1 MKYKDFNK
9 KIIDLV
15 GGKDNVQAVV
25 HCMTRLRFTLKDRSK
40 AKTEEIKNMD
50 GVVDVVSND
59 VAYQI
64 IVGTHVNEVHSELIS
79 MLGISGE
86 NDTSEKKVKKNP
98 VKAVLDLFSESMTPI
113 LEPIIAAGMLAGVL
127 SLLTLTG
134 LVSAESPTYLLLD
147 NIRSAVF
154 FFLPIFM
161 AMSCA
166 KRLNASPYLAVALAA
181 ALLSEGIN
189 GVEGL
194 SIFGISLPTTTYSNS
209 FIPIILAVWFMGYV
223 QKFLKKIMP
232 QFLHYFL
239 VPVFTLIIC
248 LPITLMFFGPM
259 GAWIGNG
266 MSYVCLF
273 LMDTLGNWSVIALYA
288 ALQPFLIMFGAG
300 NFIIP
305 IVVQFH
311 AEIGYDPVFYAAC
324 TISDIAVAG
333 AMVGYFLRAKNEK
346 QKQLFGTFGFSA
358 LLGVTEPAIY
368 GAFVK
373 FRRPF
378 IAVMIGGG
386 LGGLFAGI
394 TNVKTYA
401 MAWGLAGLPSYIG
414 NSDYKNFYSMIIAV
428 VIGFVAA
435 AVAAYVLGIP
445 KEKDEKSN
453 DENISEAKK
462 DEVKVIDSEVNGSIV
477 KKAII
482 NGCAKGDLIELSK
495 VEDKAFSSGALGKGV
510 GIVANTNSV
519 VAPVN
524 GEVVTVFPTKHA
536 FGIKTDDGVEILIH
550 IGINTVELEGKHFD
564 LKVNQGDMV
573 TVGQPLVEVDFE
585 KVREEGY
592 DPTIIMVVT
601 NTADYLDVIPVK
613 EDFITSEEEC
623 ITVVI

>member
-15 GGKDNVQAVV
+15 GGKDNIQAVV

-40 AKTEEIKNMD
+40 AKTEEIKNLN
-50 GVVDVVSND
+50 GVVDVVSNE

-64 IVGTHVNEVHSELIS
+64 IIGTHVNEVHSELIS

-86 NDTSEKKVKKNP
+86 SDDNEKKVKKNP

-134 LVSAESPTYLLLD
+134 LISSESPTYLLLD

-181 ALLSEGIN
+181 TLLSSGIN

-194 SIFGISLPTTTYSNS
+194 SIFGISLPATTYSNS

-239 VPVFTLIIC
+239 VPVFTLLIC

-259 GAWIGNG
+259 GTWLGNG
-266 MSYVCLF
+266 MSYVCTF

-288 ALQPFLIMFGAG
+288 ALQPFLIMLGAG

-311 AEIGYDPVFYAAC
+311 AELGYDPVFYAAC

-358 LLGVTEPAIY
+358 LMGVTEPAIY

-414 NSDYKNFYSMIIAV
+414 NNDYRNFYSMIIAV
-428 VIGFVAA
+428 IIGFVAA
-435 AVAAYVLGIP
+435 AVAAYILGIP
-445 KEKDEKSN
+445 KESEDTKDEKKLES
-453 DENISEAKK
+453 KK
-462 DEVKVIDSEVNGSIV
+462 EEVKAGGVDSKDSIM
-477 KKAII
+477 KKVII
-482 NGCAKGDLIELSK
+482 NGCAKGGLVELSK

-510 GIVANTNSV
+510 GIIANSNLV
-519 VAPVN
+519 VSPTD
-524 GEVVTVFPTKHA
+524 GEVTCVFPTKHA
-536 FGIKTDDGVEILIH
+536 FGIKTNEGVEILIH
-550 IGINTVELEGKHFD
+550 IGINTVELDGKYFD
-564 LKVNQGDMV
+564 LKVSQGDKV
-573 TVGQPLVEVDFE
+573 SLGQPLVNVDF
-585 KVREEGY
+585 KKIKEEGY

-601 NTADYLDVIPVK
+601 NTTDYLDVIPTK
-613 EDFITSEEEC
+613 EDFIAAEEEC
-623 ITVVI
+623 ITVIL

>member
-15 GGKDNVQAVV
+15 GGKDNIQAVV

-40 AKTEEIKNMD
+40 ARTEEIKNID
-50 GVVDVVSND
+50 GIVEVVSNE

-64 IVGTHVNEVHSELIS
+64 IIGTHVSEVHSELIS

-86 NDTSEKKVKKNP
+86 SEESEKKVKKNP
-98 VKAVLDLFSESMTPI
+98 VKAVLDLFSESMTTI
-113 LEPIIAAGMLAGVL
+113 IEPIIAAGMLAGVL

-134 LVSAESPTYLLLD
+134 LISAESPTYLLLD

-166 KRLNASPYLAVALAA
+166 KRLNASPYLAVALAT

-194 SIFGISLPTTTYSNS
+194 SIFGISLPATTYSNS

-223 QKFLKKIMP
+223 QKFLKKVIP
-232 QFLHYFL
+232 QFLQYFL
-239 VPVFTLIIC
+239 LPVFTLLIC
-248 LPITLMFFGPM
+248 LPITLMLFGPM
-259 GAWIGNG
+259 GTWIGNG
-266 MSYVCLF
+266 MSYVCIL
-273 LMDTLGNWSVIALYA
+273 LTNTLGNWSVIALYA
-288 ALQPFLIMFGAG
+288 ALQPFLIMLGAG
-300 NFIIP
+300 NFIAP

-311 AEIGYDPVFYAAC
+311 AELGYDPIFYAAC

-333 AMVGYFLRAKNEK
+333 AMIGYFLRARSEK

-358 LLGVTEPAIY
+358 LMGVTEPAIY

-378 IAVMIGGG
+378 IAAAIGGG
-386 LGGLFAGI
+386 LGGLFAGL

-401 MAWGLAGLPSYIG
+401 MAWGLTGLPSYIG
-414 NSDYKNFYSMIIAV
+414 NNDYRNFYSMIIAV
-428 VIGFVAA
+428 IIGFVTA
-435 AVAAYVLGIP
+435 AVAAYLLGIP
-445 KEKDEKSN
+445 KEKGE
-453 DENISEAKK
+453 
-462 DEVKVIDSEVNGSIV
+462 EVKLEKVDKDNKKEMDSESKNSIMNKV
-477 KKAII
+477 TI
-482 NGCAKGDLIELSK
+482 NGCAKGKLVELSK
-495 VEDKAFSSGALGKGV
+495 VNDKAFSSEALGKGV
-510 GIVANTNSV
+510 GIVANNSLV

-524 GEVVTVFPTKHA
+524 GEVNCVFPTKHA

-550 IGINTVELEGKHFD
+550 IGINTVELEGKYFD
-564 LKVNQGDMV
+564 LKVNQGDKV
-573 TVGQPLVEVDFE
+573 TLGQPLVEVDFD
-585 KVREEGY
+585 KVKEEGY

-601 NTADYLDVIPVK
+601 NTIDYLDVIPVK
-613 EDFITSEEEC
+613 EDFITSKKEC
-623 ITVVI
+623 IKVIL

>member
-1 MKYKDFNK
+1 MKYKDFNT
-9 KIIDLV
+9 KIIELV

-40 AKTEEIKNMD
+40 AKTEEIKKLD

-64 IVGTHVNEVHSELIS
+64 IVGTHVSEVHSELIS

-86 NDTSEKKVKKNP
+86 AASSEDKVKKNP

-127 SLLTLTG
+127 SLLSLTG
-134 LVSAESPTYLLLD
+134 IISAESPTYMLLD
-147 NIRSAVF
+147 NIRSSVF

-181 ALLSEGIN
+181 TLLSTGIN

-194 SIFGISLPTTTYSNS
+194 SFFGITLPATTYSNS

-223 QKFLKKIMP
+223 QKFAKKVLP
-232 QFLHYFL
+232 KFLHYFL
-239 VPVFTLIIC
+239 VPVVTLIIC
-248 LPITLMFFGPM
+248 LPITLMFFGPV
-259 GAWIGNG
+259 GAWIGSA
-266 MSYVCLF
+266 MSWISMF
-273 LMDTLGNWSVIALYA
+273 LMNTLGNWSVIALYA
-288 ALQPFLIMFGAG
+288 AVQPFLIMFGAG

-311 AEIGYDPVFYAAC
+311 AELGYDPIFYAAC

-333 AMVGYFLRAKNEK
+333 AMLGYFLRTKNEK
-346 QKQLFGTFGFSA
+346 QKQLFGTFSFSA
-358 LLGVTEPAIY
+358 LMGVTEPAIY

-373 FRRPF
+373 FRNLF
-378 IAVMIGGG
+378 LAVAIGGG

-394 TNVKTYA
+394 MNVKTYA

-414 NSDYKNFYSMIIAV
+414 NNDYKNFYSMIIAV
-428 VIGFVAA
+428 IIGFVAA

-445 KEKDEKSN
+445 KDSEEAEASNEKVESSSEKAVS
-453 DENISEAKK
+453 SESADSMMNKIVVNGCATGK
-462 DEVKVIDSEVNGSIV
+462 LVKLSEVN
-477 KKAII
+477 
-482 NGCAKGDLIELSK
+482 
-495 VEDKAFSSGALGKGV
+495 DKAFSTGALGSGV
-510 GIVANTNSV
+510 GIVADNNLV
-519 VAPVN
+519 VAPVD
-524 GEVVTVFPTKHA
+524 GEVTCVFPTKHA
-536 FGIKTDDGVEILIH
+536 FGLKTESGAELLIH
-550 IGINTVELEGKHFD
+550 IGIDTVQLEGKHFSTM
-564 LKVNQGDMV
+564 VNQGDKV
-573 TVGQPLVEVDFE
+573 KTGQPLVQVDFD
-585 KVREEGY
+585 KVKEDGF

-601 NTADYLDVIPVK
+601 NTHEYLDVIPVSK
-613 EDFITSEEEC
+613 DTISNKEEC
-623 ITVVI
+623 INIVL

>member
-1 MKYKDFNK
+1 MKYKDFNT
-9 KIIDLV
+9 KIIELV

-64 IVGTHVNEVHSELIS
+64 IVGTHVSEVHSELIS

-86 NDTSEKKVKKNP
+86 ADSSENKVKKNP

-127 SLLTLTG
+127 SLLSLTG
-134 LVSAESPTYLLLD
+134 IISAESPTYILLD
-147 NIRSAVF
+147 NIRSSVF

-181 ALLSEGIN
+181 TLLSTGIN

-194 SIFGISLPTTTYSNS
+194 SFFGITLPTTTYSNS

-223 QKFLKKIMP
+223 QKSLKKVLP
-232 QFLHYFL
+232 KFLHYFL

-248 LPITLMFFGPM
+248 LPITLMFFGPI
-259 GAWIGNG
+259 GEWIGSA
-266 MSYVCLF
+266 MSWVCMF
-273 LMDTLGNWSVIALYA
+273 LMNTLGNWSVIALYA
-288 ALQPFLIMFGAG
+288 AVQPFLIMFGAG

-311 AEIGYDPVFYAAC
+311 AELGYDPIFYAAC

-333 AMVGYFLRAKNEK
+333 AMLGYFLRAKNEK
-346 QKQLFGTFGFSA
+346 QKQLFGTFSFSA
-358 LLGVTEPAIY
+358 LMGVTEPAIY

-373 FRRPF
+373 FRKLF
-378 IAVMIGGG
+378 LAVAIGGG
-386 LGGLFAGI
+386 LGGLYAGI

-414 NSDYKNFYSMIIAV
+414 NNDYKNFYSMIIAV
-428 VIGFVAA
+428 IIGFVAA
-435 AVAAYVLGIP
+435 AVAAYFLGIP
-445 KEKDEKSN
+445 K
-453 DENISEAKK
+453 
-462 DEVKVIDSEVNGSIV
+462 DSE
-477 KKAII
+477 KAEDSGEKTVSPKSDDSMINKVVV
-482 NGCAKGDLIELSK
+482 NGCATGKLVKLS
-495 VEDKAFSSGALGKGV
+495 EINDKAFSSGALGSGV
-510 GIVANTNSV
+510 GIIADNNLV
-519 VAPVN
+519 VAPVD
-524 GEVVTVFPTKHA
+524 GEVACVFPTKHA
-536 FGIKTDDGVEILIH
+536 FGLKTESGVELLIH
-550 IGINTVELEGKHFD
+550 IGIDTVELEGKHFTTM
-564 LKVNQGDMV
+564 VNQGDKV
-573 TVGQPLVEVDFE
+573 RIGQPLVQVDFD
-585 KVREEGY
+585 KVKEEGF

-601 NTADYLDVIPVK
+601 NTQDYLDVIPVSK
-613 EDFITSEEEC
+613 DVISDKEEC
-623 ITVVI
+623 INIVL